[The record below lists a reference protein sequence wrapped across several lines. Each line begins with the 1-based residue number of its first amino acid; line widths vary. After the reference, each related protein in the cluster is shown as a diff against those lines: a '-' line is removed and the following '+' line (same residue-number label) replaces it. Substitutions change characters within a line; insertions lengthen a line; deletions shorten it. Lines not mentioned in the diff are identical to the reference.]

1 MTAFNG
7 LDLHLGNL
15 SRLSSAQSRSIS
27 AENPRGERGGGARA
41 EADPDGPARHLGLG
55 WKCRPA
61 VWVEPGQTFELAD
74 IEGSGAIQSI
84 WITGSVS
91 RNFILRMYWD
101 DQEQPA
107 VEAPLPDFFAVPWA
121 TKEGALKDHFAQVS
135 ALPIAVNP
143 NHGLNC
149 FWQMPFR
156 RRCRITLENQHP
168 AQPQRCFY
176 QINYTLTEVPDDAA
190 YFHAQFRR
198 ANPQPYGE
206 EFTIADGIHGCGH
219 YVGTSLGWGVLD
231 DRWWG
236 EGEIKFFLD
245 GDQDFPTICGTGT
258 EDYVGGAYDWS
269 VAGEYRTYT
278 TPFLGMH
285 QVIEPDGHML
295 NKHRHAM
302 YRFHVLDPI
311 RFQSDLRVT
320 IQDLGFHPDRD
331 FDGKGSL
338 FMARQDDIC
347 SVAYWY
353 QTLPTAPFPP
363 LPDRMFLT
371 LP

>member
-1 MTAFNG
+1 MPDFNG
-7 LDLHLGNL
+7 LNLHLGNL

-41 EADPDGPARHLGLG
+41 EADPNGPSRHLGRG

-61 VWVEPGQTFELAD
+61 VSVDPGETLEMAD
-74 IEGSGAIQSI
+74 IKGPGAIQSI

-91 RNFILRMYWD
+91 RNLILRMYWD
-101 DQEQPA
+101 GQEQPA
-107 VEAPLPDFFAVPWA
+107 VEVPLPDFFAVPWA
-121 TKEGALKDHFAQVS
+121 TREGDLKDQFAQVS

-143 NHGLNC
+143 GCGLNC

-156 RRCRITLENQHP
+156 RHCRITLENQHP
-168 AQPQRCFY
+168 PNRSVASTRSTTPSPRCRTTPPTSTPSSGAPTPCPTAR
-176 QINYTLTEVPDDAA
+176 NTPSSTGLSG
-190 YFHAQFRR
+190 R
-198 ANPQPYGE
+198 
-206 EFTIADGIHGCGH
+206 GH

-269 VAGEYRTYT
+269 VAGQYRTYT

-311 RFQSDLRVT
+311 RFQRDLRVT

-331 FDGKGSL
+331 FDGKGRCSWPGRTTSVLWPTGTRPCQPRPSRL
-338 FMARQDDIC
+338 FRIGC
-347 SVAYWY
+347 S
-353 QTLPTAPFPP
+353 
-363 LPDRMFLT
+363 
-371 LP
+371 